1 MLRPHN
7 LTIVIPRPVYDIPS
21 PSTINSDVSSCTTP
35 VHYVSPC
42 STPNASHYETHCES
56 PVNIM
61 TSCFTP
67 INSSIPFSP
76 IIIHKVHEPPKKPT
90 KNVHLVENENSI
102 RSFKMIR
109 KNLMNVFDGLDNT
122 ETITRE
128 NILKSN
134 NFEFI

>member
-21 PSTINSDVSSCTTP
+21 PSTINSDVSPCTTP

-42 STPNASHYETHCES
+42 TTPNASHYETHCES

-67 INSSIPFSP
+67 I
-76 IIIHKVHEPPKKPT
+76 IIHKVHEPPKKPT
-90 KNVHLVENENSI
+90 KNVHLIENENSF

-109 KNLMNVFDGLDNT
+109 KNLMNVFDELDNT

-128 NILKSN
+128 KYIK
-134 NFEFI
+134 E